1 MNSEAIP
8 IHISSTLLRFS
19 SKCTQLESS
28 SSSPYTT
35 SKTSMISSNDLPSN
49 PGQSFDEE

>member
-8 IHISSTLLRFS
+8 IQISSNLSIFS
-19 SKCTQLESS
+19 SNLTQLESS

-35 SKTSMISSNDLPSN
+35 SKTSMISSNDLPSK